1 MGGRGDTN
9 TMRDSAEYYGQRS
22 HLPRWGARW
31 LCYWAQSV
39 VAQNQR
45 DYVQAHIL
53 VHPPSGLRLN
63 RPPRIPSPNIHR
75 SDPFNPMIGD
85 PASKSSYWAQSLNR
99 PMAKGEFE
107 DSWWKGLPHIRNH
120 LPPSL
125 PAKPWY
131 LGFFF
136 HADNSQ
142 TTGQIWDTSA
152 RGNSCP
158 EMRGKGS
165 TTKSFE
171 VNRRWRQT
179 EDKKAQCCEWRVPD
193 RDCGLHFAFIWIT
206 ENVSMLSTDLYL
218 VLEQLFQWEFPI
230 LWWTFGSVFAPI
242 LFQFGITAFP
252 LQRWQKFQLIGKGH
266 IFPVWNT
273 YRFRRVACH
282 TCLWEHRDGH
292 NQNLNNWLKMS
303 EFWIQTLIGK
313 AHAASDSVA
322 PPMKAPRDLINYFI
336 KAFNLFNT
344 RTWNT
349 IHIKR

>member
-1 MGGRGDTN
+1 MGRGATCLDGELAGSVTEL
-9 TMRDSAEYYGQRS
+9 SQ
-22 HLPRWGARW
+22 RW
-31 LCYWAQSV
+31 LK
-39 VAQNQR
+39 NER

-63 RPPRIPSPNIHR
+63 RPRRIPSPNIHR

-136 HADNSQ
+136 HPDNSQ

-179 EDKKAQCCEWRVPD
+179 EDKKCSVVNEGSLIGIVVCILHSYGSLKMCQCCQLTYILCWSG
-193 RDCGLHFAFIWIT
+193 CFN
-206 ENVSMLSTDLYL
+206 ENFPSSDELL
-218 VLEQLFQWEFPI
+218 V
-230 LWWTFGSVFAPI
+230 
-242 LFQFGITAFP
+242 QFLLRYFFSLAS
-252 LQRWQKFQLIGKGH
+252 LRSHYNAGK
-266 IFPVWNT
+266 
-273 YRFRRVACH
+273 
-282 TCLWEHRDGH
+282 
-292 NQNLNNWLKMS
+292 S
-303 EFWIQTLIGK
+303 
-313 AHAASDSVA
+313 SS
-322 PPMKAPRDLINYFI
+322 
-336 KAFNLFNT
+336 
-344 RTWNT
+344 
-349 IHIKR
+349 